1 MTTLR
6 KQMTD
11 KEEPVYNEFSNY
23 KAKVKSQKKQ
33 IKALKNKLEREF
45 NVKKTTYSV
54 QTLMLTI
61 TYQLRTK

>member
-6 KQMTD
+6 KQMTN

-33 IKALKNKLEREF
+33 IKALKNKLER
-45 NVKKTTYSV
+45 V
-54 QTLMLTI
+54 Q
-61 TYQLRTK
+61 R